1 MKIKTIIE
9 RFIIRCT
16 TTILK
21 KRIGQKQHQSL
32 FENFYSISL
41 QGMNIG
47 GGSNTDSS
55 GEKNALFYIKD
66 KLKKLDQL
74 VIFDVGANVG
84 LYTILLNEVFGE
96 DSNIFSFEP
105 SKKTFDK
112 LTKNTRDIKNTNLY
126 NFGFGNLNTFSTLYY
141 NQEES
146 GLASV
151 YERRLDHFNI
161 KMDLKE
167 EIEIK
172 TIDSFCEENNIVHI
186 NFLKLDIEGHEL
198 SALSGVKKMLN
209 SHKID
214 FIQFEFGGCN
224 IDSRTYFQDF
234 YYLLSKDFYIYRIV
248 KDGLHKID
256 NYKEMYEAFSTTNYL
271 VERKEL

>member
-1 MKIKTIIE
+1 MKFKTIIE
-9 RFIIRCT
+9 RFIISRS

-21 KRIGQKQHQSL
+21 NKIGQKQYQNL
-32 FENFYSISL
+32 FENFYTISML
-41 QGMNIG
+41 GMNIG
-47 GGSNTDSS
+47 GGAETGSS
-55 GEKNALFYIKD
+55 GEKNVLLYIKE
-66 KLKKLDQL
+66 KLKKTNQL
-74 VIFDVGANVG
+74 VIFDVGANIG
-84 LYTILLNEVFGE
+84 LYTILLNEVFSE
-96 DSNIFSFEP
+96 HSNILSFEP
-105 SKKTFDK
+105 SKKTYNK
-112 LTKNTRDIKNTNLY
+112 LRINTSHIINTNLY
-126 NFGFGNLNTFSTLYY
+126 NFGFGNSNTFLTLYY

-172 TIDSFCEENNIVHI
+172 AIDSFCEENNIVHI
-186 NFLKLDIEGHEL
+186 NFLKLDVEGHEL
-198 SALSGVKKMLN
+198 SVLNGATKMLN

-271 VERKEL
+271 AERKEI

>member
-1 MKIKTIIE
+1 MRLKRYIE
-9 RFIIRCT
+9 RFIIRRSI
-16 TTILK
+16 TILK
-21 KRIGQKQHQSL
+21 KKIGQKQYQNL
-32 FENFYSISL
+32 YENFYSISL

-47 GGSNTDSS
+47 GGSQTDSS

-66 KLKKLDQL
+66 KLGKSDQL

-84 LYTILLNEVFGE
+84 SYTILLNDVFSE
-96 DSNIFSFEP
+96 HSNILSFEP
-105 SKKTFDK
+105 SKKAFNK
-112 LTKNTRDIKNTNLY
+112 LIINTSHIKNTNLY
-126 NFGFGNLNTFSTLYY
+126 NFGFGNSNTFLTLYY

-161 KMDLKE
+161 KMNLKE
-167 EIEIK
+167 KIEIQ
-172 TIDSFCEENNIVHI
+172 TIDSFCEGANIAHI
-186 NFLKLDIEGHEL
+186 NFLKLDVEGHEL
-198 SALSGVKKMLN
+198 SVLNGAKKMIN
-209 SHKID
+209 NHKID

-271 VERKEL
+271 VERKEI